1 MTWCLLMIAVDEA
14 MIAMLEFGNHE
25 LVFVNDCS

>member
-1 MTWCLLMIAVDEA
+1 MTAVLMIAVDEA

-25 LVFVNDCS
+25 LVFVDDCS